1 MRTRS
6 GATKDT
12 PSSSYGRQ
20 PTPPPP
26 NPPPAPTLADA
37 IASLINISADNAH
50 LLQAIA
56 QDRIPAQQDNRN
68 PPGNNN
74 YADFLKT

>member
-1 MRTRS
+1 M
-6 GATKDT
+6 
-12 PSSSYGRQ
+12 
-20 PTPPPP
+20 PPPP

-37 IASLINISADNAH
+37 IASLINISVDNAR

-56 QDRIPAQQDNRN
+56 QDRIPAQHHNQN

-74 YADFLKT
+74 YADFLKTQPPVLLKADEPLEADD